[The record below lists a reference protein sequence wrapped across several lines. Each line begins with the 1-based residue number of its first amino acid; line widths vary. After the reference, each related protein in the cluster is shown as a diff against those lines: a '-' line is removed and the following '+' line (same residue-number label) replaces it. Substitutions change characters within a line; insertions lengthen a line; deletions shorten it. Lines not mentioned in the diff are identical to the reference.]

1 MMRLRKTTISV
12 IVVLFV
18 VLCSTLAFLLEP
30 ETFHHW
36 FNALYWVFTT
46 MATVGYGDYYAV
58 TVPGK
63 ILTIFIYIFGI
74 GLLSLVIGRVIE
86 SFGSIQRQRGAGRLN
101 FRGSDHVV
109 IINWSKK
116 AKSAID
122 EILSFS
128 PKSQIVVIERM
139 TC

>member
-36 FNALYWVFTT
+36 FNAFYWVLTT
-46 MATVGYGDYYAV
+46 MATVGYGDYYAA

-74 GLLSLVIGRVIE
+74 GTLSL
-86 SFGSIQRQRGAGRLN
+86 
-101 FRGSDHVV
+101 
-109 IINWSKK
+109 
-116 AKSAID
+116 
-122 EILSFS
+122 
-128 PKSQIVVIERM
+128 
-139 TC
+139 